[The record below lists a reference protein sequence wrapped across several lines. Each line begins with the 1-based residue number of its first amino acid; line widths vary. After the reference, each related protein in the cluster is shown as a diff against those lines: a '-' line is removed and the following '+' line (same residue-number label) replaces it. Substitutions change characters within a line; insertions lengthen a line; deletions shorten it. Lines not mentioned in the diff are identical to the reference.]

1 MDIKFEKREQLKEKP
16 DQTKLGFGKYMTDYM
31 FVMDWNIENEWHD
44 ARIVPHAPMLLDP
57 ACVALHYAQETFEG
71 MKAYRTKSGRIQL
84 FRPEMNAR
92 RMINSNKRL
101 CMPAFPEEMFVEA
114 VKELVRVEADWVPSE
129 PETSLYIRPFMFATE
144 SSLGVH
150 MANAYKFVIICTP
163 VGAYYAEGV
172 NPVRILVE
180 DELVRAVK
188 GGTGFTKCGGNY
200 AASILGQVK
209 AEEQGCAQ
217 VLWLDGVERKYVEE
231 VGTMN
236 IMFKINGEIYTAPI
250 EGTVLPGVTRDSIIH
265 ILKDWGYQVNE
276 TRLSVDDLMKAGHEG
291 TLEEAFGTGTAA
303 VISPV
308 GEFRYKEDKVTVNDF
323 KTGDLTQKLYDYLT
337 GIQWGDEE
345 DKYHWT
351 VEVC

>member
-1 MDIKFEKREQLKEKP
+1 MDIKFEKREKLKEKP

-31 FVMDWNIENEWHD
+31 FVMDWDRENEWHD
-44 ARIVPHAPMLLDP
+44 ARIVPHGPMLLDP

-71 MKAYRTKSGRIQL
+71 MKAYRTKNGKIQL

-92 RMINSNKRL
+92 RMINSNARL
-101 CMPAFPEEMFVEA
+101 CMPAFPEDMFVEA
-114 VKELVRVEADWVPSE
+114 VEELVCVERDWVPSE

-150 MANAYKFVIICTP
+150 MANSYKFVIICTP

-250 EGTVLPGVTRDSIIH
+250 EGTVLPGVTRDSILH
-265 ILKDWGYQVNE
+265 ILKDWGYKVNE
-276 TRLSVDDLMKAGHEG
+276 TKLSVEDLMKAGHEG

-308 GEFRYKEDKVTVNDF
+308 GEFVYKDDKVTVNDF

-345 DKYHWT
+345 DRYNWT

>member
-1 MDIKFEKREQLKEKP
+1 MDIRFEKREHLKEKP
-16 DQTKLGFGKYMTDYM
+16 DQKNLGFGKYMTDYM
-31 FVMDWNIENEWHD
+31 FVMDWDREKEWHD
-44 ARIVPHAPMLLDP
+44 ARIVPHEPMLLDP

-71 MKAYRTKSGRIQL
+71 MKAYRTKEGKIQL
-84 FRPEMNAR
+84 FRPEMNAKR
-92 RMINSNKRL
+92 TIKSKERL
-101 CMPAFPEEMFVEA
+101 CMPPVPVDMFVEA
-114 VKELVRVEADWVPSE
+114 VEELVKVEKDWVPSE

-150 MANAYKFVIICTP
+150 MASAYKFVVICTP

-209 AEEQGCAQ
+209 AEKQGCTQ

-236 IMFKINGEIYTAPI
+236 IMFKIAGEIYTAPI

-265 ILKDWGYQVNE
+265 ILKDWGYKVNE
-276 TRLSVDDLMKAGHEG
+276 TRLSVDDLMKAGHDG

-308 GEFRYKEDKVTVNDF
+308 GEFVYKDDKVTVNDF
-323 KTGDLTQKLYDYLT
+323 KTGELTQKLYDYLT
-337 GIQWGDEE
+337 GIQWGSVE